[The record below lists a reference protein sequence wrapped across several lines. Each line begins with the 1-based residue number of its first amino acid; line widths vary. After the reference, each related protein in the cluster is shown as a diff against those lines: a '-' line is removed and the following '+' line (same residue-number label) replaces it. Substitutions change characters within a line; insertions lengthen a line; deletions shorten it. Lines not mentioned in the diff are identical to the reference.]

1 LFIVDSDIIVLDE
14 EIEASGGMA
23 KKKSNLAIPG
33 YLFIAVIGLAYVH
46 WYGWDY
52 KSYLALSVV
61 LTGFLRIVRRIVA

>member
-1 LFIVDSDIIVLDE
+1 
-14 EIEASGGMA
+14 MA